1 MSKATDFDGKIE
13 VRMRLSDF
21 QPTEASLSLAR
32 SAIVSIVFLSICM
45 GVAFLPAAGQ
55 STRPAAEIKDTDPV
69 VHALCGKS
77 VALLGESPVHGFGKT
92 LEFKVELVR
101 RLIDECHYNA
111 LFVES
116 GTYDYINIQKKL
128 KSGQDVTDS
137 MISTAIGG
145 LWATKEVQP
154 LIPFLREKMKAGSVI
169 LGGLDD
175 QLGRG
180 TYAQREMPS
189 DLVQYLQGDERSQC
203 LATLQKHMLWQY
215 TDAAPYGPPDKA
227 RIVGCLDQIATHL
240 SQPGE
245 SKAHWA
251 EEDRA
256 MIDSLKRYFA
266 RDFPEG
272 LAKGTDPDMIWNDER
287 DRSMYLN
294 FRWLLSRLP
303 SHSKVI
309 VWAATVHTAKDLS
322 GVSGFKGRVPLGSY
336 IRRDFKDRSFTLG
349 FSAYSGSYAFVGQ
362 PVRQLSAAPDTSL
375 EWRSFANRDSD
386 TVYISRKQLR
396 KFGSVGA
403 RPLGTNFKTGRWA
416 DVLDGLV
423 VFREERAPQYLQR

>member
-1 MSKATDFDGKIE
+1 MRFSGFQASEIVRSRFRFDIAPAL
-13 VRMRLSDF
+13 LSF
-21 QPTEASLSLAR
+21 RRRNLLLP
-32 SAIVSIVFLSICM
+32 IVCLSISM

-55 STRPAAEIKDTDPV
+55 SAGSAAEIIKVADPV

-101 RLIDECHYNA
+101 RLIDDCHYTA

-128 KSGQDVTDS
+128 KSGQVVTDS
-137 MISTAIGG
+137 MISAAIGG
-145 LWATKEVQP
+145 LWATKEVEP
-154 LIPFLREKMKAGSVI
+154 LIPFLREKLEAGSLT

-175 QLGRG
+175 QLGMG

-189 DLVQYLQGDERSQC
+189 DLVQHLQGEERSRC
-203 LATLQKHMLWQY
+203 LATLEKHMLWQY
-215 TDAAPYGPPDKA
+215 TEDAPYGPPDRA
-227 RIVGCLDQIATHL
+227 RIVGCLDRIEARL

-245 SKAHWA
+245 SKASWA

-256 MIDSLKRYFA
+256 MIDSLKRNLA
-266 RDFPEG
+266 RDFPEEFRKT
-272 LAKGTDPDMIWNDER
+272 ADPDLTWNER

-309 VWAATVHTAKDLS
+309 VWAATLHAAKALS
-322 GVSGFKGRVPLGSY
+322 GVSGFDSRVPLGSY
-336 IRRDFKDRSFTLG
+336 LRRDFKDRAFTLG
-349 FSAYSGSYAFVGQ
+349 FSAFSGSYAFVGQ
-362 PVRQLSAAPDTSL
+362 PVRELSAAPGTSL
-375 EWRSFANRDSD
+375 EGQSFANRDSD
-386 TVYISRKQLR
+386 AVYISLEQLR
-396 KFGSVGA
+396 KFGSVAA
-403 RPLGTNFKTGRWA
+403 RPLGTSFKTARW
-416 DVLDGLV
+416 DGVLDGLV
-423 VFREERAPQYLQR
+423 VFREERAPEYLHR

>member
-1 MSKATDFDGKIE
+1 
-13 VRMRLSDF
+13 MRSSGF
-21 QPTEASLSLAR
+21 QPTETSRSLSCFNILSAAFSFRRPHLLFHLISLLAY
-32 SAIVSIVFLSICM
+32 M

-55 STRPAAEIKDTDPV
+55 SAISTAESKDTDSV
-69 VHALCGKS
+69 IHELCGKS
-77 VALLGESPVHGFGKT
+77 VALLGEPPVHGFGKT
-92 LEFKVELVR
+92 LEFKAILVR

-111 LFVES
+111 FFVES

-137 MISTAIGG
+137 MISAAIGG

-154 LIPFLREKMKAGSVI
+154 LVPFLREKVKAGSVT

-175 QLGRG
+175 QLASG
-180 TYAQREMPS
+180 TYAQLEMPS
-189 DLVQYLQGDERSQC
+189 DLVQYLEGDEKSRC
-203 LATLQKHMLWQY
+203 LATLQKHTLWQF
-215 TDAAPYGPPDKA
+215 TDDAPYSPPDRD
-227 RIVGCLDQIATHL
+227 RIVGCLDRIESRL
-240 SQPGE
+240 SQKGE
-245 SKAHWA
+245 SKPPWA

-266 RDFPEG
+266 RDLLDEFG
-272 LAKGTDPDMIWNDER
+272 KGTHADAGWNDR

-303 SHSKVI
+303 SHSRVI

-322 GVSGFKGRVPLGSY
+322 GVSGFDGRVPLGSY
-336 IRRDFKDRSFTLG
+336 IRRDFKERAFSLG

-362 PVRQLSAAPDTSL
+362 PVRQLSAAPGTSL

-386 TVYISRKQLR
+386 TVYLPLEQLR

-403 RPLGTNFKTGRWA
+403 RPLGTDFKTAQWD

-423 VFREERAPQYLQR
+423 VFREERAPEYLHR

>member
-1 MSKATDFDGKIE
+1 
-13 VRMRLSDF
+13 MRFSGF
-21 QPTEASLSLAR
+21 QPTETRRSLSR
-32 SAIVSIVFLSICM
+32 FEIVSAAFSFRRPNLLLHIVSLSICT
-45 GVAFLPAAGQ
+45 GVTFLPAAGQ
-55 STRPAAEIKDTDPV
+55 SAGPAAEIKEAVPV

-137 MISTAIGG
+137 MISAAIGG
-145 LWATKEVQP
+145 IWAAKEVQP
-154 LIPFLREKMKAGSVI
+154 LIPFLREKVKAGSVT

-175 QLGRG
+175 QLGSG

-189 DLVQYLQGDERSQC
+189 DLVQYLQGDEKSRC

-215 TDAAPYGPPDKA
+215 TDDAPYGPPDRAK
-227 RIVGCLDQIATHL
+227 IVGCLDRIEARL

-245 SKAHWA
+245 SKEPWA

-256 MIDSLKRYFA
+256 MIDSLKRRFA
-266 RDFPEG
+266 RDFPEEF
-272 LAKGTDPDMIWNDER
+272 AKSADPDVTWWNER

-322 GVSGFKGRVPLGSY
+322 GVSGFDGKVPLGSY
-336 IRRDFKDRSFTLG
+336 IRRDFKDRAFALG
-349 FSAYSGSYAFVGQ
+349 FSAYSGSYALVGQ
-362 PVRQLSAAPDTSL
+362 PVRLLSAAPDTSL

-386 TVYISRKQLR
+386 TVYISLKQLR

-403 RPLGTNFKTGRWA
+403 RPLGTTFKTARWD

-423 VFREERAPQYLQR
+423 IFCEERAPEYLHR

>member
-1 MSKATDFDGKIE
+1 
-13 VRMRLSDF
+13 MRCSGF
-21 QPTEASLSLAR
+21 QPTDTSRCLSRFDIASAKFSFRETHLLLH
-32 SAIVSIVFLSICM
+32 IVSLSICM

-55 STRPAAEIKDTDPV
+55 SASPAAEIKDTNLV
-69 VHALCGKS
+69 LHALCGKS

-116 GTYDYINIQKKL
+116 GTYDFINIQKKL
-128 KSGQDVTDS
+128 KSGQDVTDA

-145 LWATKEVQP
+145 FWATKEVQP
-154 LIPFLREKMKAGSVI
+154 LIPFLREKVKAGSVT

-175 QLGRG
+175 QLNRG

-189 DLVQYLQGDERSQC
+189 DLVQYLQGDERSRC
-203 LATLQKHMLWQY
+203 LATFQKYTLWQY
-215 TDAAPYGPPDKA
+215 TDDGPYGPADKA
-227 RIVGCLDQIATHL
+227 NIVGCLDRIEAL
-240 SQPGE
+240 LPQPGE
-245 SKAHWA
+245 SKARWA

-256 MIDSLKRYFA
+256 MIDSLTRDFA
-266 RDFPEG
+266 RDFPEVS
-272 LAKGTDPDMIWNDER
+272 AKGADPDVTWMNER

-294 FRWLLSRLP
+294 FRWLLSRVP
-303 SHSKVI
+303 KHSKVI

-322 GVSGFKGRVPLGSY
+322 GVSGLAGRVPLGSY
-336 IRRDFKDRSFTLG
+336 IRRDSKDRAFTLG

-375 EWRSFANRDSD
+375 EWRSFANHDSAS
-386 TVYISRKQLR
+386 VYISLKQLR

-403 RPLGTNFKTGRWA
+403 RPLGTNFKTARWD

-423 VFREERAPQYLQR
+423 VFREERAPQYLHR

>member
-1 MSKATDFDGKIE
+1 MHFPH
-13 VRMRLSDF
+13 F
-21 QPTEASLSLAR
+21 PPTEPSGSLYRFDLASGAFSFGRLNLLLR
-32 SAIVSIVFLSICM
+32 IVFFSICM
-45 GVAFLPAAGQ
+45 GVACLPAAGQ
-55 STRPAAEIKDTDPV
+55 STALAAEIKTGDPV

-92 LEFKVELVR
+92 LDLKVELVR

-111 LFVES
+111 LFIES

-137 MISTAIGG
+137 MISAAIGG

-154 LIPFLREKMKAGSVI
+154 LIPFLREKLKAGSVT

-175 QLGRG
+175 QLGMG

-189 DLVQYLQGDERSQC
+189 DLVQYLQGDERGRC
-203 LATLQKHMLWQY
+203 LVTLQKHMLWQY
-215 TDAAPYGPPDKA
+215 TDDAPYGPPDEAK
-227 RIVGCLDQIATHL
+227 IVGCLDRIEAHL

-245 SKAHWA
+245 SKVPWA
-251 EEDRA
+251 EEDKA
-256 MIDSLKRYFA
+256 MIASLKRYLA
-266 RDFPEG
+266 RDLLEEFG
-272 LAKGTDPDMIWNDER
+272 KSANPDVGWNER

-303 SHSKVI
+303 NHSKVI
-309 VWAATVHTAKDLS
+309 VWAATVHAAKDLQ
-322 GVSGFKGRVPLGSY
+322 GVSGFDGKVPLGYY
-336 IRRDFKDRSFTLG
+336 IRRDFKNRAFTLG

-362 PVRQLSAAPDTSL
+362 PVQQLSVAPDTSL

-386 TVYISRKQLR
+386 TVYISLKGLR
-396 KFGSVGA
+396 KFGSVEA
-403 RPLGTNFKTGRWA
+403 RPLGTSFKMARWD
-416 DVLDGLV
+416 DVLDGIL
-423 VFREERAPQYLQR
+423 VFREERAPEYLHR